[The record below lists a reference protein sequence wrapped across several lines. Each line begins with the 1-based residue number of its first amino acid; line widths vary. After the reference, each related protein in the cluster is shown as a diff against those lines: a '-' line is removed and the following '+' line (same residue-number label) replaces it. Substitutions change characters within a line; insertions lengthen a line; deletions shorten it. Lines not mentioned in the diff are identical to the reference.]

1 MKLSEYDFHKIII
14 FITICT
20 KMPTL
25 PTVRI
30 TGKPEYPNGMK
41 SQLGYSTNNRSTC
54 RKYFR

>member
-1 MKLSEYDFHKIII
+1 MQLSEYDFHKIII

-30 TGKPEYPNGMK
+30 TGKPEYGAYLEP
-41 SQLGYSTNNRSTC
+41 RH
-54 RKYFR
+54 